1 MPAVV
6 LLDINMPGLDGFEVL
21 QRIREREAFAQLPV
35 IMMLTN
41 SDNPRDIE
49 RAAELGANGF
59 QTKPAT
65 MKEYVRFFDSL
76 AP

>member
-1 MPAVV
+1 
-6 LLDINMPGLDGFEVL
+6 
-21 QRIREREAFAQLPV
+21 
-35 IMMLTN
+35 MMLTN